1 MIAEGLVPLRVPG
14 LDFSGLGVLVAEG
27 LSSRNTRPAHA
38 KTLPPFPAGSVF
50 NLRSSGINAVHE
62 RQRRP

>member
-27 LSSRNTRPAHA
+27 LSSRNTRLAHA
-38 KTLPPFPAGSVF
+38 KTLLAVSGRERFPFTF
-50 NLRSSGINAVHE
+50 FRN
-62 RQRRP
+62 